1 LAAEPSDV
9 RMKLGGDQ
17 HVLLLIALSVL
28 RNE

>member
-1 LAAEPSDV
+1 
-9 RMKLGGDQ
+9 MKLGGDQ